1 MFYQHQIQDC
11 RKSWENY
18 DLQDKAKLISLRL
31 KEITNNPKI
40 SLNMNIAEETNL
52 LKHLISAL
60 DTNDFSLNLEKQ
72 EYDDIIACIAK
83 MLSDN
88 LSVNFCKKVY
98 IYNHSF
104 ITWSTN
110 INNIT
115 LFKALRDF
123 SNNCTECFL
132 MVDAIERVTG
142 LEIF

>member
-40 SLNMNIAEETNL
+40 SLNMDITEETNL

-88 LSVNFCKKVY
+88 LIVSFCKKVY

-123 SNNCTECFL
+123 SNNCANNYL
-132 MVDAIERVTG
+132 LAGAIERVMNLKT
-142 LEIF
+142 L